1 MRQDTITTI
10 VMLVLLLAIVSLIVI
25 KLAQEMHSK
34 ESPIEWWQLVATQGA
49 DGKNYASASKL
60 WLNIGA
66 MIVSWVLVYMVLQ
79 VDWDD
84 RGVEVIGVVGLYLLF
99 ISGVESYARHL
110 KSKRG
115 EVNGLSKR
123 NTDTA

>member
-10 VMLVLLLAIVSLIVI
+10 VMLVLLLAIILLIVI
-25 KLAQEMHSK
+25 KLSQEMNNK

-49 DGKNYASASKL
+49 DGKNHASATKL

-66 MIVSWVLVYMVLQ
+66 VIVSWVLVYMVLQ
-79 VDWDD
+79 VDWED

-110 KSKRG
+110 QSKRG
-115 EVNGLSKR
+115 DVNGISKR
-123 NTDTA
+123 TTDTA

>member
-1 MRQDTITTI
+1 MRQDTITTV
-10 VMLVLLLAIVSLIVI
+10 VMLIMLVAIVVLIVI
-25 KLAQEMHSK
+25 KLAREMAS
-34 ESPIEWWQLVATQGA
+34 EDSPIEWWQLVATQGA

-60 WLNIGA
+60 WLNVGA
-66 MIVSWVLVYMVLQ
+66 VIVSWVLVYMVLQ

-115 EVNGLSKR
+115 DSNGISR
-123 NTDTA
+123 RDTDTA